1 MAEQQLSDSDK
12 LDLINKRI
20 KRVEMSTH
28 LHTFI
33 VIIGFLGIVSL
44 GTLIAKLKNAK

>member
-28 LHTFI
+28 LHTLI

-44 GTLIAKLKNAK
+44 GTLIAKIKNVK